1 MLNPTGISDPEKISS
16 ARLACAYIWVSPGE
30 INPETTQS
38 VPNTQ
43 IEKIAATITTEKILA
58 NLRYNLQSA
67 GSFFPFAKLTR
78 GYIPCVAPRSIW
90 TASKLM

>member
-16 ARLACAYIWVSPGE
+16 ARLACAYIWVSTGE

-67 GSFFPFAKLTR
+67 GAFLQSGPEA
-78 GYIPCVAPRSIW
+78 
-90 TASKLM
+90 ASLALRQGAFGPPAN